1 MHLPVSMF
9 VHTVTVYYTGDE
21 DPVTFETETV
31 ITVLRG
37 VLLDAAKAVN
47 VRQSGLESAD
57 AVDLYIPFGVDARDG
72 VTGEAKTF
80 ALPKVFEAASDRSG
94 LWTLSTQR
102 CFFVKGEVVVP
113 GASYQDINSQ
123 YDDVYRIT
131 SVDCKDFGRLK
142 HWEVGGR

>member
-1 MHLPVSMF
+1 MPVSMF

-37 VLLDAAKAVN
+37 GAARHAAKAVN

-72 VTGEAKTF
+72 VTGKAKAF
-80 ALPKVFEAASDRSG
+80 APPKEFEAASDRSG

-102 CFFVKGEVVVP
+102 CFSSRARLWCP
-113 GASYQDINSQ
+113 ARRIRTSTANTTTSTASPASTA
-123 YDDVYRIT
+123 RT
-131 SVDCKDFGRLK
+131 SAA
-142 HWEVGGR
+142 